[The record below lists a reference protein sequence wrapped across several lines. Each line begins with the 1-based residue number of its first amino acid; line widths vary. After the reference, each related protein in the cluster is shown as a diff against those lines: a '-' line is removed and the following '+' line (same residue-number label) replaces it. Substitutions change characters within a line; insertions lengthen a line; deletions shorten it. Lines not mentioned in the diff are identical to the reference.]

1 MIKISKKDNI
11 VDIVQKIDDYK
22 EKDIILDFPTWHPI
36 LHNQLSLKIIKNK
49 AWKRNLIIL
58 TSDLTSRKI
67 WKSLWIKYSVIKD
80 KKFIEE
86 WNKNPDL
93 MKYNFTF
100 FEYFSFE
107 VKHLYKNILS
117 SLARNKNINS
127 INKYYNKYNKA
138 YNMSWF
144 LWWLAISLI
153 LLIFIFYFAVNKTYI
168 YVTPEIIVKSRARN
182 FVFKEKISDIITDN
196 DISYINKIS
205 KNVYLEKKFSTTW
218 VDLESLKKS
227 KWTAIFFNETEEEQ
241 QILEWTTVRTAEW
254 LLFTTLSW
262 AIIPAGSKDNFWN
275 IIPWNTEVDIESNIY
290 DINGK
295 FMWERWNI
303 EKDTKLIIPWI
314 KEYID
319 EIYLIVQEDLKWW
332 KDTHKKI
339 LSEVDISNAQSI
351 MEEKLKSTAI
361 KELSKLV
368 KDKNNVNKTDIE
380 IFGID
385 NMITY
390 SDTEINTR
398 PGTSTGSKVD
408 TFTLNGNVTASTY
421 TYDKANI
428 INRLKNVIRDSILE
442 WTEKIIYID
451 TDSLRI
457 SNVIYKRDDP
467 LEIKATAE
475 IEVLIS
481 HDFLWQNN
489 NYVEKL
495 KNTIKW
501 LEKKE
506 AFTLLLNDP
515 KISNVEIKVRPFFIK
530 KISNINENIIFKVV
544 E

>member
-1 MIKISKKDNI
+1 MIKIRKQDSI
-11 VDIVQKIDDYK
+11 VDIVQKINDYK
-22 EKDIILDFPTWHPI
+22 ENDIILDFPTWHPI

-49 AWKRNLIIL
+49 VWKKKLIIL
-58 TSDLTSRKI
+58 SSDLTSRKI
-67 WKSLWIKYSVIKD
+67 WKNLWIKYSIIKD

-86 WNKNPDL
+86 WNKNEDL

-100 FEYFSFE
+100 FEYLSFE
-107 VKHLYKNILS
+107 LKHLYKNILS
-117 SLARNKNINS
+117 SLARNKNISS
-127 INKYYNKYNKA
+127 INKYYHKYNKT

-144 LWWLAISLI
+144 LWWLAISLM

-182 FVFKEKISDIITDN
+182 FVFKEQLNEISTNN

-205 KNVYLEKKFSTTW
+205 KDIYLERKFSTTW
-218 VDLESLKKS
+218 VDINSIRKS
-227 KWTAIFFNETEEEQ
+227 RWTALFINETEEEQ
-241 QILEWTTVRTAEW
+241 QILEWTTVRTQEW

-262 AIIPAGSKDNFWN
+262 AIIPPATKDNFWN
-275 IIPWNTEVDIESNIY
+275 IIPWNIEVQIESNIY

-295 FMWERWNI
+295 FIGERWNI
-303 EKDTKLIIPWI
+303 PKDTKLTIPWL

-319 EIYLIVQEDLKWW
+319 KIYLKTQEDIKWW
-332 KDTHKKI
+332 RDTHKKI
-339 LSEVDISNAQSI
+339 LSEVDISNAKSI

-361 KELSKLV
+361 KELSQLV
-368 KDKNNVNKTDIE
+368 KSNNNINKTDIE

-390 SDTEINTR
+390 SDTKIRTKWE
-398 PGTSTGSKVD
+398 TSTGSVVD
-408 TFTLNGNVTASTY
+408 TFSLNGSITASTY
-421 TYDKANI
+421 TYNKTNI

-451 TDSLRI
+451 NNSLRI
-457 SNVIYKRDDP
+457 SNVIYKREDP
-467 LEIKATAE
+467 LEIKSTAE

-501 LEKKE
+501 LDKKE

-515 KISNVEIKVRPFFIK
+515 KISNVEIKIRPFFIK